1 MSYYGD
7 LTGEQSDQISNLCTI
22 LTLKLTPLQSLHS
35 TERYTDEKLRGKKS
49 SSLSCS
55 EVKNYRI

>member
-7 LTGEQSDQISNLCTI
+7 LTGEQWDQIPNLCTI

-35 TERYTDEKLRGKKS
+35 TERYTEEKLRDK
-49 SSLSCS
+49 
-55 EVKNYRI
+55 